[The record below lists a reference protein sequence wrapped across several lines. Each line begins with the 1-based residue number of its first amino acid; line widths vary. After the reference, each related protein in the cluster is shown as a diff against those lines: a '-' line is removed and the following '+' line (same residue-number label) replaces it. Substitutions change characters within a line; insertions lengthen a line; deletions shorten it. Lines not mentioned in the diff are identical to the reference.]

1 MPVANGRRVAVI
13 AGCRTPFCK
22 SGTTLKDVRAVDL
35 ARFVARELLE
45 RTNLD
50 GADVNAVI
58 FGQVV
63 PSALVPNVARE
74 VSLLPQFP
82 KEIPAY
88 SLNRA
93 CASSGQAV
101 ANAYDEIVL
110 GDAEVVLAGGVE
122 SLSDIPILASR
133 RLADIL
139 MEASKAKSFGARL
152 RTLSRIRPR
161 DLVPVSPAI
170 AEPSTGETMG
180 QSAEKMAK
188 ENHISRAAQDRWAL
202 RSHELAAR
210 GTDDGRITAEIV
222 PWFGPGGRA
231 GDGVVTQD
239 NGVRR
244 DTSLEQMAKLKPVFD
259 RRYGSVTAANSSP
272 LTDGA
277 SAVLVMSDSAARA
290 LGYTPLAYVRSYAV
304 AAVDPGWQL
313 LQAPIFAVPKALER
327 AGIQWKELGV
337 IEVHE
342 AFAAQVLSNLQ
353 GWAAKGW
360 EINEDIIN
368 VMGGSIAIGHPFG
381 ATGTRLVTT
390 LANEM
395 ARRDVQ
401 FGLLSICAQGG
412 MGLAMVWSAAD
423 GSGRGAH
430 LGARRRRHR
439 RRHFR
444 LEERAGQQAFGRGEA
459 GPARDVRRVG
469 ARRRRAGRRLLLVE
483 ARELH
488 RGGRHRGVRPAH
500 HRRGSRAALGRGPG
514 NAGPGGALP
523 QTDRR
528 RDSRRVPRRRTR
540 VRPRLRVP
548 RGLRSPPDPARP
560 PGSAARHSPGGG
572 RLPAAP
578 PVDWRPRGAR
588 HHPRGQG
595 RRRQEGVPFGHR
607 GRAGSSRHPQGRH
620 HRRGATHGR
629 RLAPAS
635 QAAGRVPRMAARRQ
649 PTGPGL
655 GLPSRA
661 EAGTR
666 ADARQLSRA
675 PRRVGG
681 GGAWAETR
689 HGGGSEARGAA
700 VRAARRH

>member
-13 AGCRTPFCK
+13 AGCRTPFCR
-22 SGTTLKDVRAVDL
+22 SGTVLKDARAVDL

-101 ANAYDEIVL
+101 ANAYDEIML
-110 GDAEVVLAGGVE
+110 RDADVVLAGGVE

-139 MEASKAKSFGARL
+139 VEASKAKSLGSRL

-161 DLVPVSPAI
+161 DLIPVSPAI
-170 AEPSTGETMG
+170 AEPSTGESMG

-188 ENHISRAAQDRWAL
+188 ENHIPRAAQDRWAL

-210 GTDDGRITAEIV
+210 GTDDGRVTAEIV
-222 PWFGPGGRA
+222 PWFGPGGRG

-239 NGVRR
+239 NGIRR

-353 GWAAKGW
+353 GWGALGW

-390 LANEM
+390 LASEM

-412 MGLAMVWSAAD
+412 MGLAMV
-423 GSGRGAH
+423 
-430 LGARRRRHR
+430 LERR
-439 RRHFR
+439 
-444 LEERAGQQAFGRGEA
+444 
-459 GPARDVRRVG
+459 
-469 ARRRRAGRRLLLVE
+469 
-483 ARELH
+483 
-488 RGGRHRGVRPAH
+488 
-500 HRRGSRAALGRGPG
+500 
-514 NAGPGGALP
+514 
-523 QTDRR
+523 
-528 RDSRRVPRRRTR
+528 
-540 VRPRLRVP
+540 
-548 RGLRSPPDPARP
+548 
-560 PGSAARHSPGGG
+560 
-572 RLPAAP
+572 
-578 PVDWRPRGAR
+578 
-588 HHPRGQG
+588 
-595 RRRQEGVPFGHR
+595 
-607 GRAGSSRHPQGRH
+607 
-620 HRRGATHGR
+620 
-629 RLAPAS
+629 
-635 QAAGRVPRMAARRQ
+635 
-649 PTGPGL
+649 
-655 GLPSRA
+655 
-661 EAGTR
+661 
-666 ADARQLSRA
+666 
-675 PRRVGG
+675 
-681 GGAWAETR
+681 
-689 HGGGSEARGAA
+689 
-700 VRAARRH
+700 